1 MTDTPPISTIR
12 VLIPFH
18 LRKLAGLVGEVELE
32 ICGLVTQRA
41 VIDALESRF
50 PAIRGTIRDHGADRR
65 RPFLRFFACKRDL
78 SNEAP
83 DALLPDEVISGKE
96 PFMIIGGLAGG

>member
-1 MTDTPPISTIR
+1 MTEAVTTIR

-18 LRKLAGLVGEVELE
+18 LRKLAGVEGEIVLAVA
-32 ICGLVTQRA
+32 GHVTQRA
-41 VIDALESRF
+41 VIDALESKY
-50 PAIRGTIRDHGADRR
+50 PQIRGTIRDHGADRR

-78 SNEAP
+78 SNDDP
-83 DALLPDEVISGKE
+83 GALLPAEVITGKE